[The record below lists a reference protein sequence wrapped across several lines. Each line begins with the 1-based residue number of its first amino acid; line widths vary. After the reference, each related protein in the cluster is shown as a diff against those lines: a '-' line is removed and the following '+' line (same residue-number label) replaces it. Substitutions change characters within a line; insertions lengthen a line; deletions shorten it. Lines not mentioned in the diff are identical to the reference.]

1 MDMNESLRLLL
12 NLVRKG
18 TVLAVDYDKALCRVA
33 TGELETNWLPWLT
46 LAAGKT
52 LTWEPP
58 EEGEQILLVC
68 PGGDPAEGVVLR
80 GLYADDNAPPSNK
93 PTTHMRLFPD
103 AARIEYDHDSHEL
116 VVDLPDGATVLLS
129 SPGSVTIKTATATI
143 EADSATVKADTITL
157 DASSTHCT
165 GDLSV
170 DGGIDAQGTVH
181 AGGDV
186 LAGSTSLKNH
196 IHMEQGDGKPVS
208 KPL

>member
-93 PTTHMRLFPD
+93 PTTHTRLFPD
-103 AARIEYDHDSHEL
+103 GARIEYDHDSHEL

-165 GDLSV
+165 GDLTV
-170 DGGIDAQGTVH
+170 DGDVDAKNVNAATEVK
-181 AGGDV
+181 AGNITLTGH
-186 LAGSTSLKNH
+186 G
-196 IHMEQGDGKPVS
+196 HMEMGDGKRVGP
-208 KPL
+208 PLP